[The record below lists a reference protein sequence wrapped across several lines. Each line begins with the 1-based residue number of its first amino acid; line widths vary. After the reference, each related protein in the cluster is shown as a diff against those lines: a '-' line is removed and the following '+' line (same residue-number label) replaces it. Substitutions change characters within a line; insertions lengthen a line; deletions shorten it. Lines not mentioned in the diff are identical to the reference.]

1 LIPLHDEVATI
12 KELFVQET
20 SLHDH
25 YATAQKD
32 TALYVAT
39 VILLLYRGVEI
50 SKGSTCLSWLLR
62 DTVLV
67 SSDPTSY
74 FHSWVGRAKLLA
86 TLWCLKYYDVADYL
100 LATYKEVFALPEVLR
115 ALQLLDSGRRIR
127 AIEKKIAR
135 LETQNTVKGH
145 KINILKGQIN
155 DLKKEASIGMGTK
168 GANVCDP
175 YKRREQI
182 IMTMLRDVVCAFVF
196 VFVFVFVA
204 GYRLSIRSTLQEN
217 TPVDTQHFARRLG
230 IFRVEYA

>member
-50 SKGSTCLSWLLR
+50 SKGS
-62 DTVLV
+62 
-67 SSDPTSY
+67 
-74 FHSWVGRAKLLA
+74 RAKLLA